1 MSKPSFQTILAALG
15 DETSAFPNRYLPL
28 FSDLPPADVSALNKQ
43 WPGLAK
49 KRKRTLLT
57 KLVELYQSDTLLSF
71 EALAA
76 SLLDDP
82 DEQIRADALRLLAES
97 ENTHLLPQLVTLAEK
112 DPAVVVQVQATQVL
126 GRFVE
131 MAELEE
137 IPTEAG
143 HLVEETLLRVARS
156 ENTELQRAAIEAL
169 GYSSRPEVETLIQH
183 AFSLHD
189 PKWVA
194 SALLAMGR
202 SANAQWE
209 EAVLAKLDDPH
220 DDIRRA
226 AVQAAGD
233 LRLES
238 ARQFLFDLLEEEEDN
253 ATYVAGIWALS
264 QIGGEEVR
272 IVLQSLLDEAEDD
285 DVIEF
290 LEDAIDN
297 LDLTDQMNSFDLL
310 AIDPDDELDK

>member
-1 MSKPSFQTILAALG
+1 MSKPSFQTVLAALG
-15 DETSAFPNRYLPL
+15 DETTAFPNRYLPL
-28 FSDLPPADVSALNKQ
+28 FSDLPPADVSALGKQ
-43 WPGLAK
+43 WPILAK
-49 KRKRTLLT
+49 KRKRTLLN

-71 EALAA
+71 EALSA
-76 SLLDDP
+76 SLLNDP

-97 ENTHLLPQLVTLAEK
+97 EDTHLLPRLTQLAEN
-112 DPAVVVQVQATQVL
+112 DPSPEVRVQAAQVL

-131 MAELEE
+131 LGELDE
-137 IPTEAG
+137 IPTETRQV
-143 HLVEETLLRVARS
+143 VEESLLRVARAES
-156 ENTELQRAAIEAL
+156 AEVQRAAVEAL
-169 GYSSRPEVETLIQH
+169 GFSSRPEVDTLIQH

-209 EAVLAKLDDPH
+209 DSVLARLDDPH

-226 AVQAAGD
+226 AVQAAGE

-253 ATYVAGIWALS
+253 ATFIAGIWALS

-272 IVLQSLLDEAEDD
+272 ITLQSLLDEAEDD
-285 DVIEF
+285 DMVEF
-290 LEDAIDN
+290 LEDALDN

-310 AIDPDDELDK
+310 AIDPDDEPEK